1 MRELSGQEIKE
12 KTEIVKKHLLENWSI
27 QYSFSKANVKPH
39 SKVYYAIYTNLFYLI
54 SEYKAKKIDQK
65 RYKA

>member
-1 MRELSGQEIKE
+1 MRELTDQEIKE
-12 KTEIVKKHLLENWSI
+12 KTEIVKKSLLEGWSLQI
-27 QYSFSKANVKPH
+27 SFSKAKVKPQ
-39 SKVYYAIYTNLFYLI
+39 SEAYFIIYANLFHLI